1 MDFGG
6 WEGHHVVGPDRLGLN
21 VWEWHAD
28 SAGHFGRQLFRF
40 QVHQRA
46 ATCLC
51 RTSHIVC
58 RKISWYKKAAS
69 IWNVRLMFFY
79 TVQVKEYHRTTTNQ
93 YLQDHKLVIIF
104 IFSLNPNLCIFFL
117 VKSLFLHLLMVNTC
131 EHPYFSWVSMKI
143 PHGNPVETHESPM
156 THHERSPRNP
166 IRSLNHRQKSIKH
179 H

>member
-1 MDFGG
+1 MQIRL
-6 WEGHHVVGPDRLGLN
+6 VILVGSCSGFKCTRGQL
-21 VWEWHAD
+21 HAFAVPVTLY
-28 SAGHFGRQLFRF
+28 AGK
-40 QVHQRA
+40 
-46 ATCLC
+46 
-51 RTSHIVC
+51 
-58 RKISWYKKAAS
+58 KISWYKKAAS
-69 IWNVRLMFFY
+69 IWNVRLIFFY